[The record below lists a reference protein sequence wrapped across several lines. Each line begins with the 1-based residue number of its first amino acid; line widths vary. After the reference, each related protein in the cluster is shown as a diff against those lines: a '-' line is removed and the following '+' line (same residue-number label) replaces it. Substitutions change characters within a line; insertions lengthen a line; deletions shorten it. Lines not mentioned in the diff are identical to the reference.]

1 MATRRGKMRRLAVGL
16 VVGLLGSAGIAD
28 AYCPP
33 KALSLVQRVPRGG
46 HFHHYIRGC
55 ERTHGGSGHAGTE
68 SASKS
73 KENGKGRAVATDKAG
88 RGAAGSR

>member
-1 MATRRGKMRRLAVGL
+1 MRRLAVRA
-16 VVGLLGSAGIAD
+16 VVALLGSAGTAY

-46 HFHHYIRGC
+46 HFHHSTRGC